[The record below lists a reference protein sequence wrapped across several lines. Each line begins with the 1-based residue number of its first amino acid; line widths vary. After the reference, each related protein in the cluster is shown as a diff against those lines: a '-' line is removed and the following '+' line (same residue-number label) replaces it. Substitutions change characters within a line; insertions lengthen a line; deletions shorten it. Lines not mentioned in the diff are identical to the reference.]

1 MLKIVGD
8 IFERN
13 ARYDPHRLALFFE
26 GRRFTH
32 KQLYERMC
40 RAANGLMDR
49 GLVPGER
56 LAILAQNCSQGF
68 EVFGAAELTGMIA
81 VPINYRLSVAE
92 MKAILADC
100 QPSALVFE
108 AQYREIA
115 EELAAAIPSIRFSI
129 RMDESAAGCPYEA
142 MLAAATPARPSVRA
156 DPEDTAYLIYTSGTT
171 GRPKGV
177 MLSHRA
183 LVTSAHA
190 IAYEGNAL
198 PTDRMLIVMPMYH
211 IGGKIEQL
219 AFAIRSAAT
228 ILQRAF
234 TPTGVLKDIQEHRVT
249 SAHLAPIM
257 VQRLMSAPDL
267 DDYDLS
273 SLRLVQYASAPMS
286 VALLRRAVAKFG
298 PIFAQVYGL
307 TEGLI
312 GTILQPHQH
321 LVDGSSLEV
330 GRLASA
336 GQAFSDGE
344 IRVVRPDG
352 ADCAVDEIGEI
363 IIGGTGNMSG
373 YWNNHE
379 LTTQVLRHGWLHTGD
394 MGYLDEDNYLFVAD
408 RKKDM
413 IISGGENIYSR
424 EVEEA
429 LMLHPA
435 VEEVAVIGV
444 PDQEWGESVKACVVL
459 RAGRSADFGELVE
472 HCRARLAG
480 YKKPRTIDFLEA
492 LPRMHNG
499 KIDKKALRAPFWG
512 GERRQVS

>member
-1 MLKIVGD
+1 MV
-8 IFERN
+8 
-13 ARYDPHRLALFFE
+13 FE

-40 RAANGLMDR
+40 RVANGLLGHGVMPGDR
-49 GLVPGER
+49 V
-56 LAILAQNCSQGF
+56 AILAQNCNQGF
-68 EVFGAAELTGMIA
+68 EVFGACELTGMIA

-92 MKAILADC
+92 MKSILSDC

-108 AQYREIA
+108 AQYSEIA
-115 EELAAAIPSIRFSI
+115 KELCEAMSSVRFSV
-129 RMDESAAGCPYEA
+129 RVDATAACPYEA
-142 MLAAATPARPSVRA
+142 LLAGVDHARPDVHPE
-156 DPEDTAYLIYTSGTT
+156 PEDIVYLIYTSGTT

-183 LVTSAHA
+183 MVKSSRA

-219 AFAIRSAAT
+219 AFSIRSAAT

-234 TPTGVLKDIQEHRVT
+234 TPTGVLSDIQEHRIT
-249 SAHLAPIM
+249 SAHLAPVM
-257 VQRLMSAPDL
+257 VQRLLSAPDL

-286 VALLRRAVAKFG
+286 VALLKRAVAKFG

-321 LVDGSSLEV
+321 LAEGSAVEV

-336 GQAFSDGE
+336 GQAFTDGE
-344 IRVVRPDG
+344 VRVVRPDG
-352 ADCAVDEIGEI
+352 LDCAVDEIGEI
-363 IIGGTGNMSG
+363 IIGGPGNMSG

-379 LTTQVLRHGWLHTGD
+379 LTLQVLRHGWLYTGD
-394 MGYLDEDNYLFVAD
+394 MGYLDQDSFLFVAD

-429 LMLHPA
+429 LMLHPS

-459 RAGRSADFGELVE
+459 RAGQTAGFDELVE
-472 HCRARLAG
+472 HCRNNLAS

-499 KIDKKALRAPFWG
+499 KIDKKSLRAPFWAAD
-512 GERRQVS
+512 RRQVS